1 MDRSKWEYKK
11 LGEVC
16 TLLNGFA
23 FKSDKYVDNGIRVM
37 RITNVQKGEI
47 VDDDPK
53 YYPMSSQSEI
63 QRYMLKENDLLV
75 SLTGNVGRVG
85 LLHREL
91 LPAALNQR
99 VACLRIKDKA
109 IDLRYIFHL
118 MNSDLFESECIANS
132 QGIAQKNMSTKW
144 LENYKL
150 PVPPIADQQRI
161 VAELDCLN
169 EMIALKQEQLKE
181 FDKLAQS
188 IFYDMFGDPVTNEKG
203 WDRIKLGDIC
213 TCITKGTT
221 PTTLGFCFV
230 EEGVNFVK
238 VESFADG
245 KIDPTKLTHIT
256 NECNKALSRSQL
268 ENEDLLVCIAGATI
282 GKMAFVDTSILPAN
296 TNQACAII
304 RLKEKKSLR
313 FIHSFLALKLKN
325 DIIQMGKGV
334 AQPNL
339 SLGQLRDFTIS
350 FPPLALQQQFAEK
363 IQAIEAQKELV
374 KKSIAETQQLLD
386 SRMDYYFD

>member
-1 MDRSKWEYKK
+1 MDKSKWEYKK
-11 LGEVC
+11 LGEVA
-16 TLLNGFA
+16 TFLNGYA
-23 FKSDKYVDNGIRVM
+23 FKPDNWSEHGLKIIR
-37 RITNVQKGEI
+37 IQNLTDETALYNCYNGDI
-47 VDDDPK
+47 DPK
-53 YYPMSSQSEI
+53 YI
-63 QRYMLKENDLLV
+63 VHKGDLLI
-75 SLTGNVGRVG
+75 SWSATLGAFIWNNDDA
-85 LLHREL
+85 L
-91 LPAALNQR
+91 LNQH
-99 VACLRIKDKA
+99 IFKTIFDKSD
-109 IDLRYIFHL
+109 IDKFYLRYCVISRLEEFSKKAH
-118 MNSDLFESECIANS
+118 
-132 QGIAQKNMSTKW
+132 GITMRHITKKDFD
-144 LENYKL
+144 NTII
-150 PVPPIADQQRI
+150 PVPFIADQQRI

-169 EMIALKQEQLKE
+169 EMISLKQEQLKE

-221 PTTLGFCFV
+221 PTTLGFPFV

-238 VESFADG
+238 VESFVDG
-245 KIDPTKLTHIT
+245 KIAPAKLTHIT
-256 NECNKALSRSQL
+256 NECNLALSRSQL

-304 RLKEKKSLR
+304 RLKEKKNLR
-313 FIHSFLALKLKN
+313 FIHSFLTLKLKN

-339 SLGQLRDFTIS
+339 SLGQLRDFMIS